1 MENTN
6 QKKLIYQYGLLTGAV
21 AVAFEIMRFSMGI
34 HYENDGITTLVSI
47 LILFGGILAGSLAVK
62 KDNSGL
68 ISLNQTLKS
77 GVGIALIYTLVIL
90 IWTAI
95 LVNVLEPTFWDTAAE
110 LAYEVAKEQDP
121 EAMGNVSF
129 EDFKPFVT
137 WLQWGVYPITIAFSL
152 FFGFIL
158 SLVVGIVIKK
168 SE

>member
-62 KDNSGL
+62 KNNAGL

-77 GVGIALIYTLVIL
+77 YIFAIIGAEYILKWLPVGTHDWNKFVKPEIL
-90 IWTAI
+90 IGI
-95 LVNVLEPTFWDTAAE
+95 CKKNSLSLKKIDGITFNPIFNQW
-110 LAYEVAKEQDP
+110 
-121 EAMGNVSF
+121 NVSL
-129 EDFKPFVT
+129 D
-137 WLQWGVYPITIAFSL
+137 
-152 FFGFIL
+152 
-158 SLVVGIVIKK
+158 K
-168 SE
+168 SVNYISIFRKI

>member
-34 HYENDGITTLVSI
+34 HYENDGITTLVSM
-47 LILFGGILAGSLAVK
+47 LILFGGVLAGSLAVK
-62 KDNSGL
+62 KNNSGL
-68 ISLNQTLKS
+68 ISLNQTLKT
-77 GVGIALIYTLVIL
+77 GVGIALVYTFVVL

-110 LAYEVAKEQDP
+110 IGYEVAKEQDP
-121 EAMGNVSF
+121 ERWQTF
-129 EDFKPFVT
+129 EDFKPYVT
-137 WLQWGVYPITIAFSL
+137 WLHWGVYPITIAYSL
-152 FFGFIL
+152 FFGFIF

>member
-34 HYENDGITTLVSI
+34 HYENDGTTTLVSI

-77 GVGIALIYTLVIL
+77 GVGIALIYTFVIL

-110 LAYEVAKEQDP
+110 IGYEVAKEQDP
-121 EAMGNVSF
+121 ERWQTF

-137 WLQWGVYPITIAFSL
+137 WLQWGVYAITIDFSL

>member
-34 HYENDGITTLVSI
+34 HYEDDGITTLVWM
-47 LILFGGILAGSLAVK
+47 LILFAGVLAGSLAVK
-62 KDNSGL
+62 NNNSGL

-95 LVNVLEPTFWDTAAE
+95 LVNVLEPTFWDTVYE
-110 LAYEVAKEQDP
+110 LSYEVAKEQNP
-121 EAMGNVSF
+121 EAMGNLSF

-137 WLQWGVYPITIAFSL
+137 WLQWGVYPIIIASRL
-152 FFGFIL
+152 FFGFIF

>member
-1 MENTN
+1 
-6 QKKLIYQYGLLTGAV
+6 
-21 AVAFEIMRFSMGI
+21 MGI

-110 LAYEVAKEQDP
+110 LSYEIAKEQEP

-129 EDFKPFVT
+129 EDFKPFVI
-137 WLQWGVYPITIAFSL
+137 WLKWGVYPITIAFSL
-152 FFGFIL
+152 FFGFMISLIIALFIRREIL
-158 SLVVGIVIKK
+158 LAFY
-168 SE
+168 E

>member
-6 QKKLIYQYGLLTGAV
+6 QKKLIYQYGLLSGAV

-34 HYENDGITTLVSI
+34 HYVNDGISTLVWM
-47 LILFGGILAGSLAVK
+47 LILFGGVLAGSLAVK
-62 KDNSGL
+62 NNNSGL

-95 LVNVLEPTFWDTAAE
+95 MVNVLEPTFWDTAYE
-110 LAYEVAKEQDP
+110 VAYEVTKEQDP

-137 WLQWGVYPITIAFSL
+137 WLQWGVYPIIIASRL
-152 FFGFIL
+152 FFGFIF

>member
-1 MENTN
+1 M
-6 QKKLIYQYGLLTGAV
+6 
-21 AVAFEIMRFSMGI
+21 
-34 HYENDGITTLVSI
+34 
-47 LILFGGILAGSLAVK
+47 
-62 KDNSGL
+62 
-68 ISLNQTLKS
+68 KS

-110 LAYEVAKEQDP
+110 LAYDVAKEQDP

-158 SLVVGIVIKK
+158 SLVIGIVIKK

>member
-34 HYENDGITTLVSI
+34 HYENDGITTLVSM
-47 LILFGGILAGSLAVK
+47 LILFGGVLAGSLAVK
-62 KDNSGL
+62 NNNSGL
-68 ISLNQTLKS
+68 ISLNQTLKT
-77 GVGIALIYTLVIL
+77 GVGIALVYTFVVL

-110 LAYEVAKEQDP
+110 IGYEVAKEQNP
-121 EAMGNVSF
+121 EQWQTF
-129 EDFKPFVT
+129 EDFEPYVT

-158 SLVVGIVIKK
+158 SLVIGIVIKK